1 MFAIRTYA
9 CPDCSKANDVHSI
22 IMSHS
27 ELAGAETWGVCW
39 SCSRDFHLT
48 AERRQPDRVE
58 HLISATRT
66 PIASNVVFRMWRP
79 RLR

>member
-9 CPDCSKANDVHSI
+9 CPDCSEANDVHSI
-22 IMSHS
+22 ILSHS
-27 ELAGAETWGVCW
+27 ELAGVETWGVCW

-48 AERRQPDRVE
+48 ADRRQPNHVE
-58 HLISATRT
+58 HLISATRS